1 MLNFLLVDRSK
12 SAPRYYRVAIEY
24 NLFGEYSVSR
34 DWGRLGRAGAP
45 LRGGLAL
52 EWFSNLREACLAAE
66 KRRRQAMRRGYLAQ
80 EQVAEA
86 VGRGGRQCG

>member
-34 DWGRLGRAGAP
+34 DWGRAGAP
-45 LRGGLAL
+45 LRGGPAL

-86 VGRGGRQCG
+86 VGRGGMQCG